1 MRVLMFSWEYP
12 PHVVGGLG
20 KHVEELIP
28 ALLKKGVE
36 VDLIT
41 PRFEGQTEVQESG
54 RLRVHRVYVQ
64 RPPDFDFYGGVARA
78 NINLAAHARF
88 IAQQNGFDMIHAH
101 DWLVSFAAVEIKH
114 ERRWP
119 LLATIHA
126 TERGRGRGSLNGD
139 GSTRINAAEWWLTY
153 EAWRVIVCS
162 EYMVEQVRDYF
173 NLPLDKVDVVPNGV
187 DPTPFDRLRV
197 QDLSAFRRR
206 FVRREEELIFSVGR
220 IVHEK
225 GFDTL
230 VEAMPQV
237 LSQVPEAHLVVAGKG
252 ALLDTLRQRAMNLG
266 ISDKVT
272 FTGFI
277 SDEDRDR
284 LYLVADVAVF
294 PSLYEPFGIVA
305 LEAMAAGCPVVV
317 SEVGG
322 LKDVVQHGETGIT
335 VYPGDPHS
343 VAWGIVH
350 TLQHPDWA
358 RQRAAK
364 AEQRARTVYSWDRIA
379 DQTIDIYQR
388 IVTERAQTA
397 W

>member
-1 MRVLMFSWEYP
+1 MRILMFSWEYP

-20 KHVEELIP
+20 KHVGELIP
-28 ALLKKGVE
+28 ALLKQGVE

-41 PRFEGQTEVQESG
+41 PRFEGPTEIEENG
-54 RLRVHRVYVQ
+54 RLRIHRVYVQ
-64 RPPDFDFYGGVARA
+64 RPPDFDLYGGVARA
-78 NINLAAHARF
+78 NINLAAHARY
-88 IAQQNGFDMIHAH
+88 IARQDSFDIIHAH
-101 DWLVSFAAVEIKH
+101 DWLVSFSAVEMKH
-114 ERRWP
+114 EYRCP

-126 TERGRGRGSLNGD
+126 TERGRGRGFLSGD

-162 EYMVEQVRDYF
+162 AYMVDQVCNYF

-187 DPTPFDRLRV
+187 DPAPFDRLRV

-206 FVRREEELIFSVGR
+206 FVRQNEKLIFSVGR

-230 VEAMPQV
+230 VEAMPRV
-237 LSQVPEAHLVVAGKG
+237 LSQVPGAHLVVAGKG
-252 ALLDTLRQRAMNLG
+252 AMVPAMRDRVLELG
-266 ISDKVT
+266 INDKVT

-277 SDEDRDR
+277 SDEDRNR

-350 TLQHPDWA
+350 TLQHPEWA
-358 RQRAAK
+358 RMRAVK
-364 AEQRARTVYSWDRIA
+364 AEQRVRTVYSWDRIA
-379 DQTIDIYQR
+379 KQTIEIYQR
-388 IVTERAQTA
+388 IVTERAQSA